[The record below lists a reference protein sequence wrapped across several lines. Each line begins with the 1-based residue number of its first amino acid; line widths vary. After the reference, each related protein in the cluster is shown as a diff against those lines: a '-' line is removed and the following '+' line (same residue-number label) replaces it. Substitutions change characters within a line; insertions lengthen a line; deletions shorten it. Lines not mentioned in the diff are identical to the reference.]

1 MNPMLWSVGL
11 PVAAAAAYLVLGWR
25 NTTRWFAVMA
35 GGATLIWSATTVALS
50 SPQSPHHASALF
62 VLAISAAAVLAF
74 LALPARID
82 AELADQK
89 MGDRAAAWSAA
100 LTVSLLAV
108 AILTVT
114 VTDLGLSWLVLTAG
128 IIPTAALMTYQ
139 RTPSGRRAAR
149 RLVRASVPTTLGG
162 LVAVVLYWFGEPSA
176 MAMLLLGA
184 VLIAHAVAMPAAL
197 ARTGVMSQLPS
208 PSPILVFVTVPAAA
222 AAVVVRWSGQAAF
235 VLGVTGVRTFLLV
248 TGIVI
253 LLAATAAMLW
263 SRDLRSLL
271 GYAGCANGGFA
282 VLLAA
287 AGPASGNLVAGYLLA
302 FGAIAAALL
311 IATADVV
318 TVVGSSDLRLVGGWS
333 GRSRP
338 HATVMTVALA
348 ALAGI
353 PIWGV
358 WLSTFEQW
366 GGVTPLVG
374 FAAVVMAAAV
384 FMAGRRILGQAAA
397 HPHLASRR
405 LAEPPA
411 GLPVMTAG
419 VGASVLLV
427 VTGSVWLV

>member
-11 PVAAAAAYLVLGWR
+11 PVAAAAGYLVLGWR
-25 NTTRWFAVMA
+25 NATRWLAVIAA
-35 GGATLIWSATTVALS
+35 GGTLIWSLTVVILS
-50 SPQSPHHASALF
+50 TSQNPHYASALF
-62 VLAISAAAVLAF
+62 TAAISASALLAG
-74 LALPARID
+74 LAMPARIS

-89 MGDRAAAWSAA
+89 MGARAASWSAA
-100 LTVSLLAV
+100 LTVSVLA
-108 AILTVT
+108 AATLAVT
-114 VTDLGLSWLVLTAG
+114 VTDLGLSWLALMAATV
-128 IIPTAALMTYQ
+128 PTAALMTYQ
-139 RTPSGRRAAR
+139 RTPSGSRAAR
-149 RLVRASVPTTLGG
+149 RLIRANIPAAIGG
-162 LVAVVLYWFGEPSA
+162 LIAVLLYWFGGSSA
-176 MAMLLLGA
+176 MTMMLLGA
-184 VLIAHAVAMPAAL
+184 VLIAQAVAMPVAL

-208 PSPILVFVTVPAAA
+208 PSPILVFITVPTAA

-235 VLGVTGVRTFLLV
+235 ALGVTGVRTFLLV
-248 TGIVI
+248 AAIII
-253 LLAATAAMLW
+253 LLAATAAMIW

-271 GYAGCANGGFA
+271 GYAACANGGFA

-287 AGPASGNLVAGYLLA
+287 AGPASGPLVAGYLLA
-302 FGAIAAALL
+302 FGAVAAALL

-338 HATVMTVALA
+338 HATVMMVALA

-366 GGVTPLVG
+366 GVTPLVG
-374 FAAVVMAAAV
+374 FAALVMAV
-384 FMAGRRILGQAAA
+384 PLFLAGRRVLGQSAA

-405 LAEPPA
+405 LIKPPA
-411 GLPVMTAG
+411 GLPFMTAG